1 MSDIG
6 KDFMRQTR
14 YPHLTLSPQKQGLPQ
29 PPLQSPLPPDA
40 GRIVL
45 PKPEDLLV
53 PAMGLRTAIE
63 IRTSVRRYTGEA
75 LTLEELSYL
84 LWCTQGVRSSTP
96 KATFRN
102 VPSAGARHAF
112 ETYLQINRVADL
124 KPGIYRYAAL
134 EHELVEM
141 DCSAETNAK
150 VTHAC
155 HEQEQVLQSAVS
167 FIWVAIL
174 ERMFWRYV
182 ERGYRYLHLDAG
194 HICQNLHLAA
204 ESLGCGVC
212 AIAAFNDD
220 ELNQVLGLDGEQCF
234 AVYAASLGKRIQKA

>member
-45 PKPEDLLV
+45 PKPEDLVV
-53 PAMGLRTAIE
+53 PAMDLRTAIE

-141 DCSAETNAK
+141 DCSAETNERSPTP
-150 VTHAC
+150 VTSRNRYSRVRCHLSGWPSWSAC
-155 HEQEQVLQSAVS
+155 SGATWNAAIVTCTWTPAISARTCTWLQKA
-167 FIWVAIL
+167 W
-174 ERMFWRYV
+174 
-182 ERGYRYLHLDAG
+182 
-194 HICQNLHLAA
+194 AA
-204 ESLGCGVC
+204 EYVPSQHLMMM
-212 AIAAFNDD
+212 N
-220 ELNQVLGLDGEQCF
+220 
-234 AVYAASLGKRIQKA
+234 

>member
-1 MSDIG
+1 MNDIG
-6 KDFMRQTR
+6 KDFMRRTR
-14 YPHLTLSPQKQGLPQ
+14 YPHLTLSPQKQGVPQ
-29 PPLQSPLPPDA
+29 PPLQSPIPEGA
-40 GRIVL
+40 ARIVL
-45 PKPEDLLV
+45 PGPGNLV
-53 PAMGLRTAIE
+53 VPPMDLRTAIE
-63 IRTSVRRYTGEA
+63 TRTSVRRYTGEA
-75 LTLEELSYL
+75 LTLEEISYL
-84 LWCTQGVRSSTP
+84 LWCTQGVRSSTA

-134 EHELVEM
+134 QHELVEM
-141 DCSAETNAK
+141 DCSPGTNEK

-155 HEQEQVLQSAVS
+155 HDQDQVLHSAVS

-212 AIAAFNDD
+212 AIAAYDDD